1 MKRFISLLSSGL
13 DSPIAAYLMM
23 KKDFTP
29 VFISFLTSDD
39 EESSMKNKV
48 IRIVKELA
56 QYTKNEIKLYL
67 INHDLNLDL
76 FKVKCERK
84 LTCILCKRLMIRI
97 AKKIG
102 KLEKTNIIVTG
113 DILGEQASQTLDN
126 LYAYN
131 NLLKDYVIL
140 RPLIGR
146 DKLEVIKLNEEIGL
160 YEITSKSTA
169 GCQYN
174 PQYPETHAKPQEV
187 KEEEKLVEID
197 EFIIKSIERA
207 EMLSF

>member
-1 MKRFISLLSSGL
+1 MKRFISLLSGGL
-13 DSPIAAYLMM
+13 DSPIASYLMM
-23 KKDFTP
+23 KKDFAP

-48 IRIVKELA
+48 IRIVKELS
-56 QYTKNEIKLYL
+56 QYTKHDIKLYL
-67 INHDLNLDL
+67 INHDFNLDL
-76 FKVKCERK
+76 FKERCERK

-97 AKKIG
+97 AKEIG

-131 NLLKDYVIL
+131 NLLRDYIIL

-146 DKLEVIKLNEEIGL
+146 DKLEVIQLNEEIGL

-174 PQYPETHAKPQEV
+174 PQYPETHAKPGEV
-187 KEEEKLVEID
+187 KNEEKLIEID
-197 EFIIKSIERA
+197 DLINKSIERA
-207 EMLSF
+207 EILIL